1 MTYNRINK
9 KAVTSWIISRLITCT
24 IIMLIYGIG
33 IYMFLLPII
42 KDERLIYLIH
52 GVTGLLFLFLVS
64 YIFIFPLIEYKE
76 WRYAITDERIDIIY
90 GIFIRTHMVIPI
102 SRIQYIDVG
111 QGPINRLY
119 GIVIITINTA
129 GGVHEIPALTDEEAK
144 KVSSRLTQIIQ
155 VGDDDE

>member
-9 KAVTSWIISRLITCT
+9 NAIKSWIIARLITCT
-24 IIMLIYGIG
+24 IIMSIYGVG

-52 GVTGLLFLFLVS
+52 GVTGLLSLFLVS

-76 WRYAITDERIDIIY
+76 WRYAITDDRIDLFY

-111 QGPINRLY
+111 QGPINRLH
-119 GIVIITINTA
+119 GIVTITINTA
-129 GGVHEIPALTDEEAK
+129 GGVHQIPALTDEEAK
-144 KVSSRLTQIIQ
+144 KISSRLTEIIQ
-155 VGDDDE
+155 SGDHDE